1 MILRNF
7 IVTEKSTAELENNI
21 LTAVVDLNAKK
32 PDVKRE
38 IEEKF
43 DVEVSDVNTY
53 ITPKGEKRA
62 FIKLEPDYSAEEI
75 LSTLGVF

>member
-7 IVTEKSTAELENNI
+7 IVTEKSTDELEKNI
-21 LTAVVDLNAKK
+21 LTAVVDLKAKK
-32 PDVKRE
+32 PDIKRE
-38 IEEKF
+38 VEEKF

>member
-1 MILRNF
+1 MIIKNF
-7 IVTEKSTAELENNI
+7 IVTEKSTTELEKNI
-21 LTAVVDLNAKK
+21 LTAVVSLRAKK

-43 DVEVSDVNTY
+43 NVRVSDVNTY
-53 ITPKGEKRA
+53 VTPKGEKRA
-62 FIKLEPDYSAEEI
+62 FIKLDPDYSAEEI